1 MPPGIPVASVGV
13 DRGENAAL
21 LAVEILALASPPLRE
36 KLAAHRR
43 KLEKATEDGD
53 REVTRKGPKK

>member
-1 MPPGIPVASVGV
+1 VAAVGV

-21 LAVEILALASPPLRE
+21 LAVEILAVRDEALRA
-36 KLAAHRR
+36 KLAAHRK